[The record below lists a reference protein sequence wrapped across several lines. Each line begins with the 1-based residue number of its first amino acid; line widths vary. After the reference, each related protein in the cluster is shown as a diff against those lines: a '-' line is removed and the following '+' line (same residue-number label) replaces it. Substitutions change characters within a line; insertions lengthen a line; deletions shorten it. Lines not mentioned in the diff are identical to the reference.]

1 MRVKRSPVDSRSV
14 VLPAPYV
21 NAFAEPFGYLNF
33 ASIGPVS
40 RRVKQENAA
49 AFELLHAPAGEVV
62 PAAVEVYEAGK
73 RRLAALLGW
82 EPDLVTVTPATSAGL
97 FQAAFGLPGGNVVV
111 PASEFPAN
119 VYPWLRAAGRGG
131 PEVRLVDLPGG
142 RLTPDAVA
150 AAVDAA
156 TVAVSVSFVDFLTG
170 FRADLAALR
179 EAAGDALLVV
189 DAIHGLGAVA
199 TPAGVADVVVGA
211 GQKWLRAGWGAGFI
225 AVSERARDRLAPT
238 LVGWYG
244 VEGFLDTDAPPP
256 HPPRGDAER
265 YHMGSPPLFGAVA
278 LGAAASVIE
287 EAGIAAIETAVLERA
302 CQLEDV
308 VRAAGAEVLAPWRSD
323 RERSGI
329 LSFRLPGEAPA
340 LTGDRLRA
348 AGLVLSARG
357 SWVRLSPHATTPPE
371 VAELLADAL

>member
-1 MRVKRSPVDSRSV
+1 MP
-14 VLPAPYV
+14 LPESYLDQ
-21 NAFAEPFGYLNF
+21 FSEPFGYVNF
-33 ASIGPVS
+33 ASIGPLSS
-40 RRVKQENAA
+40 RVVERTAA
-49 AFELLHAPAGEVV
+49 ATAALHAPDGEPV
-62 PAAVEVYEAGK
+62 PAAIEAYDDGK
-73 RRLAALLGW
+73 ARLAKLLGW
-82 EPDLVTVTPATSAGL
+82 DSALLTSTPSTSDGL
-97 FQAAFGLPGGNVVV
+97 FHVAFGLPPGNVMV

-156 TVAVSVSFVDFLTG
+156 TVAVGVSFVDFLTG

-189 DAIHGLGAVA
+189 DAIQGLGAVA
-199 TPAGVADVVVGA
+199 MPAGVADVVVGA
-211 GQKWLRAGWGAGFI
+211 GQKWLRAGWSAGFI